1 MYIWTLIPLH
11 LKLLEIG
18 SLKLERISMKKDV
31 IWLISVIVI
40 LGFINPSLA
49 HQPFF
54 EDTELSANNPMYI
67 KDPTIST
74 AVYATLE
81 TANDV
86 DYYTFNGTKGETVF
100 LSITIPQ
107 IAGQENFTPIMALI
121 GPGLPYA
128 DLPDKVVKPGDYGAI
143 ILPPPAN
150 ATSFFEPFSRTSY
163 WTRQEQNVTLPENSS
178 YSVAVWD
185 DRGEVG
191 RYVFVIGNKEV
202 PGGDLAFP
210 LKMRNYWKPVVP
222 ASQAQNQGY
231 PAGNGTNA
239 PIDQQTSI
247 PTDVRTQPGFG
258 AVFALIDLIAVVCLV
273 QGRNLLG
280 KK

>member
-1 MYIWTLIPLH
+1 MIWMGKYFIWSLLLVIAFSIFIPV
-11 LKLLEIG
+11 
-18 SLKLERISMKKDV
+18 M
-31 IWLISVIVI
+31 
-40 LGFINPSLA
+40 A

-54 EDTELSANNPMYI
+54 EDKEFSADNPKYI
-67 KDPTIST
+67 KDPSIST

-81 TANDV
+81 TPTNV
-86 DYYTFNGTKGETVF
+86 DYFTFNGSKGEIIF

-107 IAGQENFTPIMALI
+107 IAGQENFAPTMALM
-121 GPGLPYA
+121 GPGLPFA
-128 DLPDKVVKPGDYGAI
+128 NLPDRIRKPQNYGAL

-150 ATSFFEPFSRTSY
+150 ATAFFEPFSRTSY

-178 YSVAVWD
+178 YLVAVWD
-185 DRGEVG
+185 DKGEVG
-191 RYVFVIGNKEV
+191 RYVFVIGIKEV

-222 ASQAQNQGY
+222 TSQAQHQSY
-231 PAGNGTNA
+231 PAENGANV
-239 PIDQQTSI
+239 PINQQLPA
-247 PTDVRTQPGFG
+247 PTDGRTQPGFE
-258 AVFALIDLIAVVCLV
+258 AAFALIGLIAVAYFV

>member
-1 MYIWTLIPLH
+1 
-11 LKLLEIG
+11 
-18 SLKLERISMKKDV
+18 MKKDV
-31 IWLISVIVI
+31 ILLISVAVI
-40 LGFINPSLA
+40 LGFIDPSLA

-54 EDTELSANNPMYI
+54 EDVELSANNPMYI
-67 KDPTIST
+67 EDPTIST
-74 AVYATLE
+74 AVYATLG

-86 DYYTFNGTKGETVF
+86 DYYTFNGTEGETVF

-107 IAGQENFTPIMALI
+107 ITGQENFTPIMALM

-128 DLPDKVVKPGDYGAI
+128 DLPDQVVKPGDYGAI
-143 ILPPPAN
+143 ILAPPAN

-202 PGGDLAFP
+202 LGGDLAFP
-210 LKMRNYWKPVVP
+210 LKMKDYWKPVVLD
-222 ASQAQNQGY
+222 SQAQNQGY
-231 PAGNGTNA
+231 PAGNGTSA
-239 PIDQQTSI
+239 PVDQQPSM
-247 PTDVRTQPGFG
+247 PTDVKAQPGFG
-258 AVFALIDLIAVVCLV
+258 AAFALIGLIAAACLV

>member
-1 MYIWTLIPLH
+1 
-11 LKLLEIG
+11 
-18 SLKLERISMKKDV
+18 MKKDV
-31 IWLISVIVI
+31 IWLISVAVI
-40 LGFINPSLA
+40 LGFIDPSLA

-54 EDTELSANNPMYI
+54 EDAEFSANNSMHI
-67 KDPTIST
+67 KDPSIST

-107 IAGQENFTPIMALI
+107 IAGQENFAPTMALI

-128 DLPDKVVKPGDYGAI
+128 DLPDRVLNPGDYGAI
-143 ILPPPAN
+143 ILAPPAN

-163 WTRQEQNVTLPENSS
+163 WTRQEQNVTLPENSG
-178 YSVAVWD
+178 YLVAVWD
-185 DRGEVG
+185 EKGEVG

-210 LKMRNYWKPVVP
+210 LKMRNYWKPIAPV
-222 ASQAQNQGY
+222 SQAQNQGY
-231 PAGNGTNA
+231 PAENGTNA
-239 PIDQQTSI
+239 PIDQQPSM
-247 PTDVRTQPGFG
+247 PTDVRTQPGFE
-258 AVFALIDLIAVVCLV
+258 AAFALIGLIAVAYLV